1 MSINSCTFSGNLTSD
16 AKVSTY
22 RKADG
27 TEGHAVNFGIAVGGR
42 GNAKPQ
48 FLDMTL
54 YGREKAAAYLTKGV
68 KVCVQCKARYSSW
81 ERDGQK
87 RSKVDFVVDEFEF
100 MSSRGEHPAVEPAPA
115 EAYPMSDVDIPF

>member
-54 YGREKAAAYLTKGV
+54 
-68 KVCVQCKARYSSW
+68 CKARYSSW

-100 MSSRGEHPAVEPAPA
+100 MSSRGEQPAVEPAPA